1 MNLCLNT
8 KAFVAS
14 LFVLTNVVFSV
25 STPAIAI
32 EEVSVNVNAVK
43 QELKDIIFKQKA
55 YFANFN
61 QVITNNDKKIL
72 QELEGELR
80 LLRPNYMSMK
90 VTSPDET
97 ELLSDGKDIYSF
109 DAMLEQVT
117 IYSYDDS
124 NFSSPIMLLVSEK
137 EQIWNKYN
145 FVKLSKDE
153 LENEKL
159 DSNSMVYSVNTKDN
173 SGLINSMKLYFTN
186 DLISKVQ
193 IVEKD
198 GKTNTY
204 SFKNINTNEVKMED
218 FKFDIPEG
226 VTVDD
231 QRVK

>member
-8 KAFVAS
+8 KALVAS

-186 DLISKVQ
+186 DWISKVQ

>member
-173 SGLINSMKLYFTN
+173 YGLINSMKLYFTN

-204 SFKNINTNEVKMED
+204 SFKNINTNEVKMVD

>member
-8 KAFVAS
+8 KVLVAS

-159 DSNSMVYSVNTKDN
+159 DSNSMVYSVNSKDN

-204 SFKNINTNEVKMED
+204 SFKNINTNEVKMVD

>member
-8 KAFVAS
+8 KALVAS

-25 STPAIAI
+25 STPATAI

-97 ELLSDGKDIYSF
+97 ELLSNGKDIYSF

-145 FVKLSKDE
+145 FVKLSNDE

-204 SFKNINTNEVKMED
+204 SFKNINTNEVKMVD

>member
-8 KAFVAS
+8 KALVAS
-14 LFVLTNVVFSV
+14 LFVLTNVVLSV
-25 STPAIAI
+25 NTFVNAT
-32 EEVSVNVNAVK
+32 EEVSVNVNTVK

-137 EQIWNKYN
+137 EQIWNKYD

-204 SFKNINTNEVKMED
+204 SFKNINTNEVKMVD

>member
-8 KAFVAS
+8 KALVAS

-32 EEVSVNVNAVK
+32 EEVSVNVNTVK

-90 VTSPDET
+90 VISPDET

-159 DSNSMVYSVNTKDN
+159 DSNSMVYSVNSKDN

>member
-8 KAFVAS
+8 KALVAS

-145 FVKLSKDE
+145 FVKLSNDE

-159 DSNSMVYSVNTKDN
+159 DSNSMVYSVNSKDN

-186 DLISKVQ
+186 DWISKVQ

>member
-1 MNLCLNT
+1 MELGLNI
-8 KAFVAS
+8 KALVAS
-14 LFVLTNVVFSV
+14 LFVLTNVVLSV
-25 STPAIAI
+25 NAPVNAA
-32 EEVSVNVNAVK
+32 EEVSVNVNTVK

-153 LENEKL
+153 LEKEKL

-204 SFKNINTNEVKMED
+204 SFKNINTNEVKMVD

>member
-8 KAFVAS
+8 KALVAS
-14 LFVLTNVVFSV
+14 LFVLSNVVFSV

-90 VTSPDET
+90 VISPDET

-145 FVKLSKDE
+145 FVKLSNDE

-159 DSNSMVYSVNTKDN
+159 DSNSMVYSVNSKDN

-186 DLISKVQ
+186 DWISKVQ

>member
-204 SFKNINTNEVKMED
+204 SFKNINTNEVKMVD

>member
-8 KAFVAS
+8 KALVAS

-204 SFKNINTNEVKMED
+204 RFKNINTNEVKMED

>member
-14 LFVLTNVVFSV
+14 LFVLSNVVFSV

-204 SFKNINTNEVKMED
+204 SFKNINTNEVKMVD

>member
-8 KAFVAS
+8 KALVAS
-14 LFVLTNVVFSV
+14 LFVLSNVVFSV

-145 FVKLSKDE
+145 FVKLSNDE

-204 SFKNINTNEVKMED
+204 SFKNINTNEVKMVD

>member
-8 KAFVAS
+8 KALVAS

-25 STPAIAI
+25 STPAIAL

-204 SFKNINTNEVKMED
+204 SFKNINTNEVKMVD

>member
-8 KAFVAS
+8 KALVAS
-14 LFVLTNVVFSV
+14 LFVLSNVVFSV

-145 FVKLSKDE
+145 FVKLSNDE

-159 DSNSMVYSVNTKDN
+159 DSNSMVYSVNSKDN

-186 DLISKVQ
+186 DWISKVQ

>member
-32 EEVSVNVNAVK
+32 EEVSVNFNAVK

>member
-8 KAFVAS
+8 KALVAS

-90 VTSPDET
+90 VISPDET

-145 FVKLSKDE
+145 FVKLSNDE

-159 DSNSMVYSVNTKDN
+159 DSNSMVYSVNSKDN

-186 DLISKVQ
+186 DWISKVQ

-204 SFKNINTNEVKMED
+204 SFKNINTNEVKMVD

>member
-8 KAFVAS
+8 KALVAS
-14 LFVLTNVVFSV
+14 LFVLTNVVLSV
-25 STPAIAI
+25 NTFVNAT
-32 EEVSVNVNAVK
+32 EEVSVNVNTVK
-43 QELKDIIFKQKA
+43 QELKDIIFKQKV

-153 LENEKL
+153 LEKEKL

-204 SFKNINTNEVKMED
+204 SFKNINTNEVKMVD

>member
-1 MNLCLNT
+1 MELGLNI
-8 KAFVAS
+8 KALVAS
-14 LFVLTNVVFSV
+14 LFVLTNVVLSV
-25 STPAIAI
+25 NTPVNAA
-32 EEVSVNVNAVK
+32 EEVSVNVNTVK

-72 QELEGELR
+72 QELKGELR

-153 LENEKL
+153 LEKEKL
-159 DSNSMVYSVNTKDN
+159 DSNSIVYSVNTKDN

-204 SFKNINTNEVKMED
+204 SFRNINTNEVKMED

>member
-8 KAFVAS
+8 KALVAS

-204 SFKNINTNEVKMED
+204 SFKNINTNEVKMVD

>member
-8 KAFVAS
+8 KALVAS
-14 LFVLTNVVFSV
+14 LFVLINVVFSV

-61 QVITNNDKKIL
+61 QVITNNDKKVL

-124 NFSSPIMLLVSEK
+124 NFSSPIMLLVSDK

-204 SFKNINTNEVKMED
+204 SFKNINTNEVKMVD

>member
-8 KAFVAS
+8 KALVAS

-153 LENEKL
+153 LENEKF

-204 SFKNINTNEVKMED
+204 SFKNINTNEVKMVD

>member
-8 KAFVAS
+8 KALVAS

-90 VTSPDET
+90 VISPDET

-145 FVKLSKDE
+145 FVKLSNDE

-159 DSNSMVYSVNTKDN
+159 DSNSMVYSVNSKDN

-186 DLISKVQ
+186 DWISKVQ

>member
-8 KAFVAS
+8 KALVAS

-32 EEVSVNVNAVK
+32 EEVSVNVNTVK

-61 QVITNNDKKIL
+61 QVITNKDKKIL

-204 SFKNINTNEVKMED
+204 SFKNINTNEVKMVD

>member
-8 KAFVAS
+8 KALVAS

-153 LENEKL
+153 LEKEKL
-159 DSNSMVYSVNTKDN
+159 DSNSIVYSVNTKDN

-204 SFKNINTNEVKMED
+204 SFRNINTNEVKMED

>member
-8 KAFVAS
+8 KALVAS

-25 STPAIAI
+25 STPAIAL

-186 DLISKVQ
+186 DWISKVQ

>member
-8 KAFVAS
+8 KALVAS

-25 STPAIAI
+25 STPATAI

-159 DSNSMVYSVNTKDN
+159 DSNSMVYSVNSKDN

-204 SFKNINTNEVKMED
+204 SFKNINTNEVKMVD

>member
-8 KAFVAS
+8 KALVAS
-14 LFVLTNVVFSV
+14 LFVLTNVVLSV
-25 STPAIAI
+25 NTFVNAT
-32 EEVSVNVNAVK
+32 EEVSVNVNTVK

-61 QVITNNDKKIL
+61 QVITNNDRKIL

>member
-8 KAFVAS
+8 KALVAS
-14 LFVLTNVVFSV
+14 LFVLTNVVLSV
-25 STPAIAI
+25 NTFVNAT
-32 EEVSVNVNAVK
+32 EEVSVNVNTVK

-159 DSNSMVYSVNTKDN
+159 DSNSMVYSVNSKDN

-186 DLISKVQ
+186 DWISKVQ

>member
-14 LFVLTNVVFSV
+14 LFVLSNVVFSV

-145 FVKLSKDE
+145 FVKLSNDE

-159 DSNSMVYSVNTKDN
+159 DSNSMVYSVNSKDN

-186 DLISKVQ
+186 DWISKVQ

-204 SFKNINTNEVKMED
+204 SFKNINTNEVKMVD

>member
-8 KAFVAS
+8 KALVAS
-14 LFVLTNVVFSV
+14 LFVLTNVVLSV
-25 STPAIAI
+25 NTFVNAT
-32 EEVSVNVNAVK
+32 EEVSVNVNTVK

-204 SFKNINTNEVKMED
+204 SFKNINTNEVKMVD

>member
-8 KAFVAS
+8 KALVAS

-145 FVKLSKDE
+145 FVKLSNDE

-159 DSNSMVYSVNTKDN
+159 DSNSMVYSVNSKDN

>member
-8 KAFVAS
+8 KALVAS

-97 ELLSDGKDIYSF
+97 ELLSNGKDIYSF

>member
-8 KAFVAS
+8 KALVAS

-145 FVKLSKDE
+145 FVKLSNDE

-159 DSNSMVYSVNTKDN
+159 DSNSMVYSVNSKDN

-186 DLISKVQ
+186 DWISKVQ

-204 SFKNINTNEVKMED
+204 SFKNINTNEVKMVD

>member
-8 KAFVAS
+8 KALVAS

-72 QELEGELR
+72 QELEGKLR

>member
-8 KAFVAS
+8 KALVAS

-90 VTSPDET
+90 VISPDET

-159 DSNSMVYSVNTKDN
+159 DSNSMVYSVNSKDN

-186 DLISKVQ
+186 DWISKVQ

>member
-14 LFVLTNVVFSV
+14 LFVLSNVVFSV

-159 DSNSMVYSVNTKDN
+159 DSNSMVYSVNSKDN

-204 SFKNINTNEVKMED
+204 SFKNINTNEVKMVD

-231 QRVK
+231 QRVM

>member
-8 KAFVAS
+8 KALVAS

-159 DSNSMVYSVNTKDN
+159 DSNSMVYSVNSKDN

>member
-8 KAFVAS
+8 KALVAS

-25 STPAIAI
+25 STPATAI

-204 SFKNINTNEVKMED
+204 SFKNINTNEVKMVD